1 MRGPTPYAHVGQRRL
16 QTRTPHSMEAFE
28 IAGGGK
34 QGPFGKDVG
43 AAPKQEPSGAVTL
56 LEGTEHWLAELL
68 APPVKT
74 LGPICGHQGSMA
86 LQERFVDADPDS
98 AAVDALRRDNGRRCV
113 VLQDVRYCQRC
124 GHDLARKTIEGKKRA
139 YCGQCGLIVFL
150 DPKVAAAVLVK
161 ITGSLVLVRR
171 GIEPAMGRW
180 SFPSGYVDRGESVED
195 AAVRE
200 VKEETG
206 LDVRLTGL
214 VGLYSR
220 AESPV
225 VLAVYS
231 AEVQGGKMRA
241 GHDAEEVGLFDPA
254 DLPYLP
260 FDHDVQ
266 ILKDWLSGRSRE
278 R

>member
-1 MRGPTPYAHVGQRRL
+1 M
-16 QTRTPHSMEAFE
+16 
-28 IAGGGK
+28 
-34 QGPFGKDVG
+34 
-43 AAPKQEPSGAVTL
+43 
-56 LEGTEHWLAELL
+56 
-68 APPVKT
+68 
-74 LGPICGHQGSMA
+74 
-86 LQERFVDADPDS
+86 
-98 AAVDALRRDNGRRCV
+98 
-113 VLQDVRYCQRC
+113 LQDVRYCQRC
-124 GHDLARKTIEGKKRA
+124 GHELARKRFEGKKRA

-150 DPKVAAAVLVK
+150 DPKVAAAVLVE

-231 AEVQGGKMRA
+231 AQVQGGKMKA

-254 DLPYLP
+254 DLPDLP

-266 ILKDWLSGRSRE
+266 ILKDWVSAGSRE
-278 R
+278 L